1 MNYSVLDEPV
11 INQIIDFGKYIVMCN
26 FIACNSYVWL
36 NRAPAYN
43 WILFI
48 INFYLILDYEKT
60 CLTWSSLL
68 ILSVRLLL
76 LENKILVEPV
86 RGLIQVQLLWNLLDH
101 PFFGFS
107 SLFKYVLSRF
117 LVASQVEL
125 VVKNHLLMQET
136 QEMWWVW
143 SMGRED
149 PLE

>member
-1 MNYSVLDEPV
+1 MNYSVLDGPV
-11 INQIIDFGKYIVMCN
+11 INQIIDFGKYIVMRN
-26 FIACNSYVWL
+26 FMACNSYVWL
-36 NRAPAYN
+36 NRTPAYN

-48 INFYLILDYEKT
+48 INSYWILDYEKT

-101 PFFGFS
+101 TFFGFS
-107 SLFKYVLSRF
+107 SPFKYFISRF
-117 LVASQVEL
+117 LVASQMEL

-143 SMGRED
+143 SMSRED